1 MEMIMIN
8 QSQSQSS
15 PRNYEINRSMTNSSL
30 NEENIIQEVSN
41 VQMKPTHSFY
51 QNEMSDGISEFLEIS
66 ETAPLRLNL
75 KESNSLPITNLQIL
89 TKTSSN
95 SHKEPIPKA
104 NEVQNKPRKESIQ
117 KTSKF
122 KQLETFESSNL
133 YEAVLVE
140 IENERNKLTPVED
153 IPLNVEKKPKNS
165 LEKVD
170 NSYPMLQR
178 GSVSEQHIR
187 LIIEQRPR
195 SPSKFM
201 NQEIQ
206 IIKSNKLE
214 KQDSKANLFEIKP
227 QKIEKQDTGLI
238 KADKKELEKG
248 QTVVN
253 ISSIPSFYSD
263 LRM

>member
-1 MEMIMIN
+1 MIMIN
-8 QSQSQSS
+8 QSQNS

-30 NEENIIQEVSN
+30 NEEKIIQEVSN
-41 VQMKPTHSFY
+41 AQLKPTHSFY
-51 QNEMSDGISEFLEIS
+51 QNEMSDVTSEFLEIS
-66 ETAPLRLNL
+66 ESTPLRLNL
-75 KESNSLPITNLQIL
+75 KEYNSSPVNNVQKS

-95 SHKEPIPKA
+95 SQNEPIQKR

-122 KQLETFESSNL
+122 KQIEAFESSNL
-133 YEAVLVE
+133 NEEAIVLE
-140 IENERNKLTPVED
+140 IENERNRLKPIED
-153 IPLNVEKKPKNS
+153 IPPPSLEKKPKNS
-165 LEKVD
+165 LEKID
-170 NSYPMLQR
+170 ISYPMLQR

-187 LIIEQRPR
+187 QIIEQRPR

-214 KQDSKANLFEIKP
+214 KQDSKENICVIKP
-227 QKIEKQDTGLI
+227 QKIEKKNTGII
-238 KADKKELEKG
+238 KTDKKEWEKG

-253 ISSIPSFYSD
+253 LSSIPSFCSD